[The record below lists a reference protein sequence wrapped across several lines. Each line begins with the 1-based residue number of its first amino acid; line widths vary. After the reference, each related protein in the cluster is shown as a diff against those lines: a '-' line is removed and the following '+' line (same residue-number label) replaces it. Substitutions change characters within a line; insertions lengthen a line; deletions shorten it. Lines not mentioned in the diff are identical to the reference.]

1 MHHASEQLEDYQRL
15 RGVPLWLFVRFQDI
29 GCLVIGHIDL

>member
-1 MHHASEQLEDYQRL
+1 MHYAIEQRQDNQRL

-29 GCLVIGHIDL
+29 GCLVIGHLDP